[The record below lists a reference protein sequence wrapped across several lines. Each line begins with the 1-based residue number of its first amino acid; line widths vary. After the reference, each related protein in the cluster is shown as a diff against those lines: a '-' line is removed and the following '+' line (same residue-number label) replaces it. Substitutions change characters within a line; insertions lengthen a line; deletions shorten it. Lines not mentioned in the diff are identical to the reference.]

1 MASLLRGYGLARE
14 QAHFKLEQEA
24 DVQRHR
30 QRLVKQGKLDPE
42 AVARD
47 RAAAAAAGAS
57 QPFGASEHNYE
68 TLAEVLQQQV
78 RVDDPHALRR
88 REYERRVK
96 GEAPPMSAA
105 DLRRA
110 RSKLHALGS
119 AVGHVPRM
127 SMGRD
132 RYMWQPNGGGAAGG
146 DVALSAIR
154 QLTPE
159 AQEVASRTYVAGVR
173 ALVYGSLLGA
183 VGLAGGVTWAVR
195 SSGISSGQELGERV
209 REAFLPLSANM
220 RGWLLPVK
228 HRAQAWLGPP
238 GAASGSLSEASSGGG
253 GVQLDSA
260 AQGEGGAG
268 FGGDGAGGN
277 GGGAAAEFSRRMQQR
292 YNTKGGGGSAVF

>member
-1 MASLLRGYGLARE
+1 MCVLVRLAVCLACHSKTAGLQPQSRRG
-14 QAHFKLEQEA
+14 
-24 DVQRHR
+24 
-30 QRLVKQGKLDPE
+30 
-42 AVARD
+42 
-47 RAAAAAAGAS
+47 
-57 QPFGASEHNYE
+57 
-68 TLAEVLQQQV
+68 
-78 RVDDPHALRR
+78 LRR
-88 REYERRVK
+88 VW
-96 GEAPPMSAA
+96 
-105 DLRRA
+105 L
-110 RSKLHALGS
+110 LGS
-119 AVGHVPRM
+119 ALAVPLRLP
-127 SMGRD
+127 SSLCH
-132 RYMWQPNGGGAAGG
+132 P
-146 DVALSAIR
+146 LPS
-154 QLTPE
+154 
-159 AQEVASRTYVAGVR
+159 GVR